1 MEVYKMR
8 VVVNEND
15 SCIKV
20 GDVVHY
26 GTKLCW
32 VIYDTF
38 NESWPIRLVDLTT
51 GDVVDGFTS
60 VSELEKDNQIQL
72 YSEADRVAV
81 SFDL

>member
-1 MEVYKMR
+1 MR

-15 SCIKV
+15 SRIKI

-32 VIYDTF
+32 VVYDIF
-38 NESWPIRLVDLTT
+38 NDKFPIRLVALTT

-72 YSEADRVAV
+72 YSKANRVV
-81 SFDL
+81 ISFDS

>member
-20 GDVVHY
+20 GDVVYY
-26 GTKLCW
+26 GTRLCW
-32 VIYDTF
+32 VVYDIF
-38 NESWPIRLVDLTT
+38 NEKFPIRLVDLTT

-60 VSELEKDNQIQL
+60 VSELEKQQLKL
-72 YSEADRVAV
+72 YSKANRVVV
-81 SFDL
+81 SFDS